1 MKHPSHDNLN
11 MYVCYSYDLM
21 KSPNFFSAM
30 KLNDR
35 FDSEMFTFYNNLF
48 SWSHLR
54 QNHPTCRWYKLHL
67 WRLKDKGRCKSWT
80 NTISYFDPDS
90 QFWPSVHDV
99 DNDGV
104 IIVQYYIRWTRYC
117 AFSCFFAVKNW
128 IKTLLWTTIRK
139 EFKTC
144 KKRIIISVSLIN
156 EYEIHSIVSN
166 NNPWI
171 RCSFCWVF
179 SHSF

>member
-1 MKHPSHDNLN
+1 MKHLSQDNLN
-11 MYVCYSYDLM
+11 MYICYSYDLM

-104 IIVQYYIRWTRYC
+104 IIVQSLHPVDKILRL
-117 AFSCFFAVKNW
+117 FMFFC
-128 IKTLLWTTIRK
+128 
-139 EFKTC
+139 C
-144 KKRIIISVSLIN
+144 KKLNKDFIMNYNQKRVQN
-156 EYEIHSIVSN
+156 V
-166 NNPWI
+166 
-171 RCSFCWVF
+171 
-179 SHSF
+179 